1 LYLHSGFFDLVRLSA
16 LLLCIFSPCFSAETK
31 DVQNTDTSV
40 ISQLS
45 TQQDSVSSMPTLLR
59 QTKNDS
65 NTADANLDKI
75 VVTASRIQELTP
87 SKVTLDTKNFSGKY
101 QDLQSI
107 LETVSGVTVRN
118 TGGFGHYA
126 EAAIRGSSANQV
138 QVYLNDIPLNDAGG
152 GAVDISKIPLSGLS
166 RLTVYKTAPS
176 LEFFGE
182 NAGGVIDLSA
192 APVDG
197 TQSAALE
204 VGSFGYRSANAVISR
219 TTGDMSHY
227 FIVNYGYADNNYP
240 YINNRGTT
248 LGASAKNDDTTE
260 AMDNN
265 FFSSFSSL
273 YSNTWNLSGKNKLV
287 TLFSVNVDN
296 EGIFYFPQAD
306 SNDGS
311 IRNSKLSFM
320 ETWKHSPDSN
330 FTFTLSLK
338 GKSENELFQRFT
350 PFYLYVQP
358 VRERHEIKQ
367 PFASVSAILER
378 NISKGFTVKA
388 IADLSYNEFN
398 YNNLYLQ
405 DQTKPDFFRIKA
417 RTGAEVRTNIINGI
431 TARAGAV
438 YRYETDSTNGK
449 FYYSGFVPGG
459 KRDNSGFPGGFFEA
473 TASPADRIRL
483 LASVNYGSRSPG
495 FSEKFCLGS
504 NYVGNSDLK
513 PETRLEENLGFT
525 LNLSF
530 AAVSASLFADNTKD
544 KIVYILSSQH
554 LFIPRN
560 MNEITGLGFEND
572 ITVFP
577 WDWFTLTN
585 SMTLMNNEIS
595 SSDIAAWKNKKEP
608 FVPQFTDDL
617 RLTLSFRRIYAYH
630 AAHYSSPYY
639 IGPDNI
645 TKVTHG
651 KPELSIGAGF
661 MPGHTLDISYRL
673 ENYLDVRD
681 YDFPDKP
688 IPGIRH
694 YLVLK
699 FNP

>member
-1 LYLHSGFFDLVRLSA
+1 M
-16 LLLCIFSPCFSAETK
+16 
-31 DVQNTDTSV
+31 DVTD
-40 ISQLS
+40 
-45 TQQDSVSSMPTLLR
+45 
-59 QTKNDS
+59 
-65 NTADANLDKI
+65 
-75 VVTASRIQELTP
+75 
-87 SKVTLDTKNFSGKY
+87 
-101 QDLQSI
+101 
-107 LETVSGVTVRN
+107 
-118 TGGFGHYA
+118 
-126 EAAIRGSSANQV
+126 
-138 QVYLNDIPLNDAGG
+138 
-152 GAVDISKIPLSGLS
+152 
-166 RLTVYKTAPS
+166 
-176 LEFFGE
+176 
-182 NAGGVIDLSA
+182 
-192 APVDG
+192 
-197 TQSAALE
+197 
-204 VGSFGYRSANAVISR
+204 
-219 TTGDMSHY
+219 
-227 FIVNYGYADNNYP
+227 
-240 YINNRGTT
+240 
-248 LGASAKNDDTTE
+248 
-260 AMDNN
+260 
-265 FFSSFSSL
+265 
-273 YSNTWNLSGKNKLV
+273 
-287 TLFSVNVDN
+287 

-311 IRNSKLSFM
+311 IKNSRLSLS
-320 ETWKHSPDSN
+320 ETWEHSSYPD
-330 FTFTLSLK
+330 FTFSLSLK
-338 GKSENELFQRFT
+338 GRSEKELFQRFT

-367 PFASVSAILER
+367 PFAAVSILLSR
-378 NISKGFTVKA
+378 NICGGLTVKA
-388 IADLSYNEFN
+388 LADLSYNEFK
-398 YNNLYLQ
+398 YKDLYLQ
-405 DQTKPDFFRIKA
+405 DQINPDFFRIKVK
-417 RTGAEVRTNIINGI
+417 TGAEAGI
-431 TARAGAV
+431 TILNKIRARAGAI
-438 YRYETDSTNGK
+438 YRYEIDSTNGK

-473 TASPADRIRL
+473 TVSPVDRISL

-530 AAVSASLFADNTKD
+530 ATVSASFFADNTKD

-577 WDWFTLTN
+577 WGWFTLTN

-595 SSDIAAWKNKKEP
+595 SSDIAAWKGKKEP

-645 TKVTHG
+645 TKVTHD
-651 KPELSIGAGF
+651 KPELGAGF
-661 MPGHTLDISYRL
+661 GIKPGHSFDISYRL

-681 YDFPDKP
+681 YDFPDRP
-688 IPGIRH
+688 LPGIRH
-694 YLVLK
+694 YLILK